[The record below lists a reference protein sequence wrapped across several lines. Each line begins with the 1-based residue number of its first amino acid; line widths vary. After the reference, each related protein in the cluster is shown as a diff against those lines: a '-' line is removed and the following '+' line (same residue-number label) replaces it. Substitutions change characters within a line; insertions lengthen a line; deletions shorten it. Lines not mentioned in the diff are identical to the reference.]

1 VAPAAP
7 SPEEAAAKEKVLM
20 DALRVEEFLEASRSQ
35 LTYHGLFE
43 LMRVVQPSSLCAFF
57 RNCHFGVL
65 HNHEGELYILLTD
78 AGYGDVRSAV
88 WEKLCEVDGDN
99 VIVDASFRVAR
110 AEEPAPVSAAPPPVV
125 GTVVGTVL
133 PPGQQQQQPVQG
145 VVAGTVV
152 PPTVDPWAAQP
163 TAQQPAA
170 VVEEQRPQADTD
182 GDLAMALQMQ
192 EEETMA
198 AQREEQARERQHVAA
213 REAMEAA
220 SALGRADKEMPPG
233 TRVRVDGRGDGTVE
247 GFEGHWIGANEHKI
261 RFDGTRE
268 AVDVKL
274 RDLDWQV
281 LGPAGDGRGY

>member
-1 VAPAAP
+1 
-7 SPEEAAAKEKVLM
+7 M
-20 DALRVEEFLEASRSQ
+20 
-35 LTYHGLFE
+35 
-43 LMRVVQPSSLCAFF
+43 
-57 RNCHFGVL
+57 
-65 HNHEGELYILLTD
+65 
-78 AGYGDVRSAV
+78 
-88 WEKLCEVDGDN
+88 
-99 VIVDASFRVAR
+99 
-110 AEEPAPVSAAPPPVV
+110 SAAPPPVV

-133 PPGQQQQQPVQG
+133 PPGQQQQQQQQPVQG

-152 PPTVDPWAAQP
+152 PPTVDPWAPQP
-163 TAQQPAA
+163 AVQQPAA
-170 VVEEQRPQADTD
+170 AVEEQADTD

-233 TRVRVDGRGDGTVE
+233 TRVRVDGRGYGTVE
-247 GFEGHWIGANEHKI
+247 GFEGHWAGANEHKI